1 MSVVIIAEKPSVAND
16 IAKVLGASSKKD
28 THWEGKDI
36 VVTWAIGHLLQLKYM
51 DCRQLCV
58 QALRDRNLCRL
69 VKVGTEEN
77 LSDMFTKIL
86 GPIKFEAVR
95 DKMMYSHPLPEAAK
109 AA

>member
-1 MSVVIIAEKPSVAND
+1 
-16 IAKVLGASSKKD
+16 
-28 THWEGKDI
+28 
-36 VVTWAIGHLLQLKYM
+36 
-51 DCRQLCV
+51 V